1 MTRYSV
7 QPRDQIFVK
16 GYGFF
21 SFARSMGR
29 NIGKNISKHLNRKHS
44 QKPLDHAMH
53 SATDKLRT
61 ASKEWFKKT
70 VEGTG
75 DLIGQKVADRIAKVS
90 KTSPQ
95 SNSETNE
102 RFIPPEL
109 RQNYWWSKNKR
120 RKLMMI

>member
-61 ASKEWFKKT
+61 PSKR
-70 VEGTG
+70 
-75 DLIGQKVADRIAKVS
+75 LIQKNSR
-90 KTSPQ
+90 
-95 SNSETNE
+95 SN
-102 RFIPPEL
+102 
-109 RQNYWWSKNKR
+109 W
-120 RKLMMI
+120 

>member
-29 NIGKNISKHLNRKHS
+29 NIGKNISKHLNKKHS

-61 ASKEWFKKT
+61 ASKRLIQKNSRSNWWF
-70 VEGTG
+70 
-75 DLIGQKVADRIAKVS
+75 D
-90 KTSPQ
+90 
-95 SNSETNE
+95 
-102 RFIPPEL
+102 
-109 RQNYWWSKNKR
+109 
-120 RKLMMI
+120 